1 MSCRHSKT
9 TSQGLPATE
18 HGWVH
23 GKVKNYV
30 FCVQTPNS
38 RTHGFME
45 QEAKQLTLM
54 TELKERE
61 NQERFSWERSSEGN
75 FITRS

>member
-1 MSCRHSKT
+1 MSCRHSKA
-9 TSQGLPATE
+9 TSQGLSATE
-18 HGWVH
+18 PGWVH

-30 FCVQTPNS
+30 FCMQTPNP

-45 QEAKQLTLM
+45 QEAKQLALM
-54 TELKERE
+54 TERKERE